1 CGVTTS
7 GRAFCWGDNFA
18 GELGTGTNTGPEGCE
33 FGRPCSRAPV
43 AVSGGLTFVTVS
55 AGASHACGVTSDG
68 AAYCWG
74 DNSAGALGD
83 GTTTQRTA
91 PVAVAGG
98 LSFTAVDAHGENA
111 CGVTPGGQVY
121 CWGDN
126 FAGQLGNGTM
136 TSSST
141 PVAVAQC
148 LRASA
153 GTAGRTSWPAD
164 RSCVW

>member
-1 CGVTTS
+1 MALALQGAPGLQCRSGDSFREARTSPVPVSGGMTFNAVSAGEGFSCGVTTS

-83 GTTTQRTA
+83 GTTTSQTA
-91 PVAVAGG
+91 PCSSRAG
-98 LSFTAVDAHGENA
+98 
-111 CGVTPGGQVY
+111 C
-121 CWGDN
+121 
-126 FAGQLGNGTM
+126 
-136 TSSST
+136 
-141 PVAVAQC
+141 
-148 LRASA
+148 AS
-153 GTAGRTSWPAD
+153 RP
-164 RSCVW
+164 